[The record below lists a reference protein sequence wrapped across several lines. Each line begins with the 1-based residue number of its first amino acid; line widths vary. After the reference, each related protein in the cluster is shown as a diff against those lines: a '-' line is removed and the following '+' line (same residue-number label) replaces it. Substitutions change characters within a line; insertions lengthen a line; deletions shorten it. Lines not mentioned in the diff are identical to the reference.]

1 MPLLRKKI
9 FKEADRKSSVKN
21 MIKALKS
28 DEINIVDDLN
38 EDIDEMLKIDENDKL
53 NQNDD
58 DDTKHNNRITDYKKD
73 DDIDLNEDDADKD
86 DDFDEVDADP
96 NFDFKFNSKK
106 NKLTFEIEMSIG
118 GAKLVIDNQIKDVLK
133 KTALRDLKDVKKTVY
148 DEMEVSENKSKKKIP
163 TIIVNGCNFD
173 EIYK

>member
-28 DEINIVDDLN
+28 DENIISDELN
-38 EDIDEMLKIDENDKL
+38 EDIDDMLKIDENDKL

-58 DDTKHNNRITDYKKD
+58 DDAKHNNRLTDYKKD
-73 DDIDLNEDDADKD
+73 DDLDLVNDDEIDKD
-86 DDFDEVDADP
+86 EDLDEVDTDP

-106 NKLTFEIEMSIG
+106 NKLTFEIDMSIG
-118 GAKLVIDNQIKDVLK
+118 GAKLVIDNQIKDILK
-133 KTALRDLKDVKKTVY
+133 RTAIRDLKDVKKTV
-148 DEMEVSENKSKKKIP
+148 
-163 TIIVNGCNFD
+163 
-173 EIYK
+173 